1 MPPVHVAIEAG
12 VVTLLVDCLAFG
24 SSEEQLFEAAWCLTN
39 IASGDLEQTR
49 AVEPALPLLILHLG
63 EKSAVHV
70 VEQCA
75 WAIGNVAGDGEIF
88 RDVLLK
94 QGALHSLSRHLLS
107 PVPSLSRTAAWAL
120 SNLIKV
126 GFLGIFPQMCLLK

>member
-39 IASGDLEQTR
+39 IASGDLQQTR

-63 EKSAVHV
+63 GYLSYSLQGQAKAGLSFAEK
-70 VEQCA
+70 
-75 WAIGNVAGDGEIF
+75 
-88 RDVLLK
+88 DV
-94 QGALHSLSRHLLS
+94 
-107 PVPSLSRTAAWAL
+107 
-120 SNLIKV
+120 
-126 GFLGIFPQMCLLK
+126 C

>member
-39 IASGDLEQTR
+39 IASGDLQQTR

-107 PVPSLSRTAAWAL
+107 PH
-120 SNLIKV
+120 SN
-126 GFLGIFPQMCLLK
+126 CE